1 MADGGI
7 PNPNPCPQCGAAQ
20 NTAHLPSCANGVAQ

>member
-7 PNPNPCPQCGAAQ
+7 SNPNPCPQCGAGQ
-20 NTAHLPSCANGVAQ
+20 NNPHNPTCPNG